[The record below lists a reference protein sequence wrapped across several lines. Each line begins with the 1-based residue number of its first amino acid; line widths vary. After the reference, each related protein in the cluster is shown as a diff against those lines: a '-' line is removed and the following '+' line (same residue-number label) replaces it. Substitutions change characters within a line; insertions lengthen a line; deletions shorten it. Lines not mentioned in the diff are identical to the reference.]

1 MLTLT
6 EEQRMIRDVVRDF
19 ARQEIAP
26 VAARLD
32 EEMTFPEENVKKM
45 GELGLLGIPFPE
57 EYGGAGMDTV
67 TYSLVVEELSKVCAS
82 HGLTVAAHI
91 SLGTFPVY
99 LFGTD
104 DQKRRYLPK
113 LATGEWLASFC
124 LTEPGSGSD
133 VHSMK
138 TTAAK
143 TDGGYVLNGGKAFIT
158 NAGYAQ
164 VFIVFAA
171 TGQPDGGKKLLS
183 TFIVEKGA
191 PGFTIGA
198 KERKMGWRASDTRQ
212 LHFDNVFVPEENVLG
227 VVNEGFEQ
235 ALTILNGGRISIAAL
250 ALGIAGGA
258 LDASVRY
265 AKERRQF
272 GKPIGAFQA
281 IQIKLADMATAVH
294 ASRLMVYHASRL
306 KDEDGDYV
314 TAAAMAKLNAAEAAV
329 RVAKDAIQIHGGYGY
344 VKEYP
349 VERFYRDAKGCEIG
363 EGTSEIQRLL
373 IAHRLL
379 KE

>member
-314 TAAAMAKLNAAEAAV
+314 AAASMAKLSAAETAV
-329 RVAKDAIQIHGGYGY
+329 WVAKDAIQIHGGYGY